1 MHLSTLYQ
9 GISSLSFCMGTNYR
23 FDTCR
28 IQPKKDSKMSK
39 KSETFVFR
47 TTEENH
53 KYVMDLA
60 RAEDLTPSYVLNRMV
75 KAFRERGVDSP
86 FDIK

>member
-1 MHLSTLYQ
+1 
-9 GISSLSFCMGTNYR
+9 
-23 FDTCR
+23 
-28 IQPKKDSKMSK
+28 MSK

-53 KYVMDLA
+53 KYVTELA
-60 RAEDLTPSYVLNRMV
+60 KLEDLTPSYVLNRMV
-75 KAFRERGVDSP
+75 NAFRERGIDSP

>member
-9 GISSLSFCMGTNYR
+9 VISLLSFC
-23 FDTCR
+23 
-28 IQPKKDSKMSK
+28 MSK

-53 KYVMDLA
+53 KYVTELA
-60 RAEDLTPSYVLNRMV
+60 KLEDLTPSYVLNRMV
-75 KAFRERGVDSP
+75 NAFRERGIDSP

>member
-1 MHLSTLYQ
+1 MHTYTLYQ
-9 GISSLSFCMGTNYR
+9 VITSLSFCMGTNYK

-39 KSETFVFR
+39 KTEQFVFR

-75 KAFRERGVDSP
+75 KAFRERGIDSP